1 MSKTKR
7 LRLIVALIVVIT
19 LIFLAFV
26 APFIV
31 PYDPYDVQTS
41 EKLLPISQEHLLGTD
56 ELGRDE
62 FSRIL
67 IGLQPTLLA
76 ALTVVLVSMDIGT
89 TLGVLAGYFGGVVDR
104 IIMWLIT
111 TFNAF
116 PSFLL
121 AIVVAGLFG
130 AGLRNAVIA
139 LVVVYWTTFARL
151 GRGLVAQIKQENYV
165 RSALLSG
172 CNSISLLLRHIAPNA
187 LPQLLVTATSEVGS
201 VILAMSGLS
210 FLGLASQRPT
220 AEWGI
225 MLSGAQEVLR
235 SAPQLALYA
244 SIAIVIVVLVFN
256 LFGDAL
262 RDYLDHKQA

>member
-1 MSKTKR
+1 MSKAKQI
-7 LRLIVALIVVIT
+7 RLIIALIAVLALIV
-19 LIFLAFV
+19 LAFI
-26 APFIV
+26 APYIV
-31 PYDPYDVQTS
+31 PYDPYDVQAQD
-41 EKLLPISQEHLLGTD
+41 KLLPISAEHLLGTD

-67 IGLQPTLLA
+67 VGLQPTLLS
-76 ALTVVLVSMDIGT
+76 ALAVVLVSMLIGT
-89 TLGVLAGYFGGVVDR
+89 TLGVLAGYFGGVLDR

-130 AGLRNAVIA
+130 AGLENAVIA

-165 RSALLSG
+165 RAALLSG
-172 CNSISLLLRHIAPNA
+172 CSNARLLFYHIAPNA

-225 MLSGAQEVLR
+225 MISGAQDVLR

-244 SIAIVIVVLVFN
+244 SVAIVVVVLVFN

-262 RDYLDHKQA
+262 RDWLDRKQA